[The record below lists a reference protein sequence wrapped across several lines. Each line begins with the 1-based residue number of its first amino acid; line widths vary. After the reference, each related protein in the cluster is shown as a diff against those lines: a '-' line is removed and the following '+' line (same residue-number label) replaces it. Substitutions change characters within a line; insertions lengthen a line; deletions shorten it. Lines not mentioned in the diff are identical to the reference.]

1 MREPEGLRAFV
12 THASPQLLRS
22 AWLLTRDWHAAEDLV
37 QTALLKAIPR
47 WRHIQRSDDPSVY
60 VRAVMLN
67 LFLTGR
73 RRRWTGEH
81 PTADLPEAS
90 SRPAD
95 AEDQTD
101 LRLALLAV
109 LAELPRQ
116 QRAVIVLRFF
126 DDLTEAATAEV
137 LGCSVGTVKS
147 HTSRALARLREHAAL
162 RSLVTSEVPS

>member
-1 MREPEGLRAFV
+1 MREPDGLRDFV
-12 THASPQLLRS
+12 TYASPQLLRS

-37 QTALLKAIPR
+37 QTALLRAIPR

-60 VRAVMLN
+60 VRKIMLN

-73 RRRWTGEH
+73 ARRWTGEQPVSAVPER
-81 PTADLPEAS
+81 PTDTDGLV
-90 SRPAD
+90 D
-95 AEDQTD
+95 AD
-101 LRLALLAV
+101 LRLAQLGV

-126 DDLTEAATAEV
+126 DDLTETATADV

-147 HTSRALARLREHAAL
+147 HAARALTRLRAHPTL
-162 RSLVTSEVPS
+162 RSLTEEVPS